1 MINILFIHQSAEL
14 YGSDKTLLLLLQHID
29 RSRFFPVVI
38 LPNEGPLKDKLAEIN
53 VEVFINPVLK
63 LHRKMFTPSNLIL
76 FLKQSHKGVKE
87 LDILHKQ
94 YNFDIVYS
102 NTLAVLL
109 GIIFASK
116 RKIKHIWHV
125 HEIIKSPWIF
135 KIVFQKMLALKSNT
149 INVYNSLA
157 TEKFWNSND
166 TIKIKSSAIQNGQEL
181 KETNLNEAQKIL
193 NRKILFN
200 AENEIVIALIGRISR
215 WKGQLILLE
224 AFKILVQK
232 HNNIK
237 LAFIGSTPPNQ
248 EEFLDNLMLEIKQS
262 NLEDKVII
270 IPFQEQIAAVW
281 YSIDIAVVPSTEP
294 EPFGLVALEAMLAK
308 KPVVASNHGGLS
320 EIVVNNETGF
330 LVEPSNPTALAIALE
345 QLISN
350 PEMRNDFGKSGF
362 ERAKKVF
369 SVEQYVNSLERLF
382 DKMYLK

>member
-1 MINILFIHQSAEL
+1 M
-14 YGSDKTLLLLLQHID
+14 
-29 RSRFFPVVI
+29 
-38 LPNEGPLKDKLAEIN
+38 
-53 VEVFINPVLK
+53 
-63 LHRKMFTPSNLIL
+63 
-76 FLKQSHKGVKE
+76 
-87 LDILHKQ
+87 
-94 YNFDIVYS
+94 
-102 NTLAVLL
+102 
-109 GIIFASK
+109 
-116 RKIKHIWHV
+116 
-125 HEIIKSPWIF
+125 
-135 KIVFQKMLALKSNT
+135 
-149 INVYNSLA
+149 YNSLA